1 MFQIGEKKFKNLDKQ
16 QLVSLLKISI
26 FKLELLSEQDSSY
39 VKLIIADLKDASE
52 ILESIRIERRDSE
65 LVATMINEIAKN
77 LQTIWQG
84 LLNKNYD
91 RYSRLE
97 WEWKSCSVD
106 AASVIKNTSR
116 KWKELK

>member
-1 MFQIGEKKFKNLDKQ
+1 MFQIGGKKFKNLDKQ
-16 QLVSLLKISI
+16 QIVSLLKISI

-39 VKLIIADLKDASE
+39 VKLISADLKDASE

-65 LVATMINEIAKN
+65 LVATMINEIANN

-97 WEWKSCSVD
+97 GEWKNCSVD
-106 AASVIKNTSR
+106 AASVIKNISR